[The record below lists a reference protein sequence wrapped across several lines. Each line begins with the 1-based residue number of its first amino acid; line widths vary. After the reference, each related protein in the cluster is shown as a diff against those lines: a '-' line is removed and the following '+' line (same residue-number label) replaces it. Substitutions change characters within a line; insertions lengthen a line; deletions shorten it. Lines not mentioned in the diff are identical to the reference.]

1 MNGQEDNMIMIIRM
15 EKLLAGI
22 SSKIREST
30 GEDGT
35 QNSSLVK
42 KIIDSIELFRK
53 SVVAEMKKT
62 PDATRMN
69 TIKMRDCHTKIAETL
84 LELETLQNISEE
96 QNSNSEMFLK
106 DITTCVNNEEKLME
120 SIKEMSEANIS
131 KEIENSTSKM
141 VNVKEQEEARQKLL
155 QSEIDLAEWRL
166 HNVVEFNAATE
177 KILFDKCSE
186 VEQEYTDLL
195 SKYDRDIGACHSL
208 LEKLSRENELVKA
221 EKKDMEEKL
230 AVQRELYNRL
240 KKEREITLMK
250 AFTKKL
256 EFFRRNRAAK
266 VIQRAWR
273 AYFERISLKKRRKT
287 RKK

>member
-1 MNGQEDNMIMIIRM
+1 
-15 EKLLAGI
+15 
-22 SSKIREST
+22 
-30 GEDGT
+30 
-35 QNSSLVK
+35 
-42 KIIDSIELFRK
+42 
-53 SVVAEMKKT
+53 
-62 PDATRMN
+62 
-69 TIKMRDCHTKIAETL
+69 
-84 LELETLQNISEE
+84 
-96 QNSNSEMFLK
+96 
-106 DITTCVNNEEKLME
+106 
-120 SIKEMSEANIS
+120 
-131 KEIENSTSKM
+131 M

-221 EKKDMEEKL
+221 EKKDMEVFCSIFISNTFHMCDFIELMLLYRQEKL